1 MEEADDAPL
10 LYFGFPNK
18 IQIYSSAR
26 TWFVK
31 VTEKALL
38 LISLP
43 TICITIML
51 IVKPKDWPVG
61 EQVAFCLI
69 PFIILPLIW
78 IASFIQ
84 GYILP
89 KRVNKRFNEISDSA
103 FFGFQKTLHYPDYM
117 QLLKDEEEW
126 YKEFYQEQNKNLI
139 ALQSLFKSEIEDMLH
154 SKDEL
159 SELFNS
165 FCERRNA
172 KLKNKSLVRYVE
184 LSPYSIRVT
193 LPMRM
198 KLTESDYR
206 TLYNDLKTFIKSIDC
221 KLVSLESY

>member
-1 MEEADDAPL
+1 MKQKKAYMKYVMEEADDAPL

-126 YKEFYQEQNKNLI
+126 YKEKRKVEKQ
-139 ALQSLFKSEIEDMLH
+139 ALGQI
-154 SKDEL
+154 
-159 SELFNS
+159 
-165 FCERRNA
+165 CR
-172 KLKNKSLVRYVE
+172 
-184 LSPYSIRVT
+184 
-193 LPMRM
+193 
-198 KLTESDYR
+198 
-206 TLYNDLKTFIKSIDC
+206 IKSIFNQ
-221 KLVSLESY
+221 SYPSNENEVD